1 MSAAPKLAFSP
12 SSEPILSP
20 QDVSKLTGFSVETL
34 AQWRSQKKEIPYI
47 KLARNKVGYLR
58 RDLDNWLSARIVRVE
73 LHAHGRR

>member
-1 MSAAPKLAFSP
+1 MATATKLAFSP
-12 SSEPILSP
+12 SSEPILGP
-20 QDVSKLTGFSVETL
+20 EEVSRLTGFSENTL
-34 AQWRSQKKEIPYI
+34 AQWRSQKKEIPYV